1 MTRQRSYRIA
11 IPLFALTICSC
22 QNKPHRQASYWRTL
36 RSYASEARAHGAR
49 EALVPYAFDE
59 EEGEM
64 LEILT
69 FDDALLSY
77 EWIVGEPIGERTFGV
92 STITNSDQ
100 PDSIYTAY
108 RVRVEKRFGRSRNS
122 LTLGPFETR
131 MMSEMTPGDSEVL
144 VVKSGGNLMVDGVL
158 LKKRGSLCFSE
169 LMPRRYLLGLTM
181 DRSGRVGMLEMG
193 CRSIFALNGDHLVP
207 RQTPSETF
215 TDGMQKRFGNSLI
228 SFSKAF
234 QSKR

>member
-1 MTRQRSYRIA
+1 MVIGRFPIIPFNVQVPIQDNWFGTKTSAHGYHVEVRMTRQRSYRIA
-11 IPLFALTICSC
+11 IPLFVLTICSC

-49 EALVPYAFDE
+49 EALVPYAVDE

-108 RVRVEKRFGRSRNS
+108 RVRVEKRFGRSMNS
-122 LTLGPFETR
+122 VTLGPFETR
-131 MMSEMTPGDSEVL
+131 MMSEIDR
-144 VVKSGGNLMVDGVL
+144 KST
-158 LKKRGSLCFSE
+158 R
-169 LMPRRYLLGLTM
+169 
-181 DRSGRVGMLEMG
+181 
-193 CRSIFALNGDHLVP
+193 LNSSH
-207 RQTPSETF
+207 
-215 TDGMQKRFGNSLI
+215 
-228 SFSKAF
+228 
-234 QSKR
+234 